1 MRNIRL
7 RLQYEGTRYQGW
19 QKQTSTDNTIQGKM
33 EVLLTKMCGEPVE
46 IAASGRTDAGVHAL
60 GQVANFHTESDMST
74 EEIMAYCNRY
84 LPEDIAVV
92 EVSEAAPRFHSRLNA
107 TGKRYRY
114 RIINSQIPDV
124 FWRRYALEEPEN
136 LNLDAMREAA
146 ELLLGEHDF
155 KAFTSAKKSKKSTIR
170 RIDEIRIEQ
179 IEDRIEFVFT
189 GNGFLHHGNPPRGR
203 KGNPDTGEC
212 DGCTGVRRQSEGGSA
227 GTGQRPGTGR
237 SFLHL
242 KNKNTATFCPTI
254 TSSIL

>member
-124 FWRRYALEEPEN
+124 FWRRYAAEEPEA
-136 LNLDAMREAA
+136 LDLDAMRKAA
-146 ELLLGEHDF
+146 ERLLGEHDF
-155 KAFTSAKKSKKSTIR
+155 KAFTSAKKSKKST
-170 RIDEIRIEQ
+170 
-179 IEDRIEFVFT
+179 
-189 GNGFLHHGNPPRGR
+189 
-203 KGNPDTGEC
+203 
-212 DGCTGVRRQSEGGSA
+212 VRR
-227 GTGQRPGTGR
+227 
-237 SFLHL
+237 HY
-242 KNKNTATFCPTI
+242 
-254 TSSIL
+254 TSSVFATGSFCIAFEKNFPFASCLFKKPISFGISSSSIAEPSTDSTAPPIWQSLCVRFLVSTSF

>member
-1 MRNIRL
+1 MIKNYKIV
-7 RLQYEGTRYQGW
+7 LQYDGSRYDGW
-19 QKQTSTDNTIQGKM
+19 QKQGNTGNTIQGKL
-33 EVLLTKMCGEPVE
+33 EGILLKLTGRPVE
-46 IAASGRTDAGVHAL
+46 VHGSGRTDAGVHAL
-60 GQVANFHTESDMST
+60 AQTANFHADTGMTEDQ
-74 EEIMAYCNRY
+74 IRAYFNQY

-189 GNGFLHHGNPPRGR
+189 GNGFLHHMIRILMGTLLEVG
-203 KGNPDTGEC
+203 KGIRTPESVTDVLKSG
-212 DGCTGVRRQSEGGSA
+212 DRAKA
-227 GTGQRPGTGR
+227 GALVPAKGLVLEEVFYT
-237 SFLHL
+237 
-242 KNKNTATFCPTI
+242 
-254 TSSIL
+254 